1 MKNLLVCL
9 LAVGVGFTAQA
20 EESVGK
26 TSAAAGSVRAE
37 KKIGTYL
44 GIGNP
49 FPSILGVNAAYNITP
64 RIRATVGYGEIEVT
78 TSMTFSNAGVVS
90 EKLTAKTYGL
100 GADYMI
106 MEGNFTPV
114 VGLHGGYF
122 DVSGKGTF
130 SVQGFEKSTGLAY
143 TNAGIDWITSG
154 GFNLGTGINVA
165 LLGGSGA
172 SFYGNIGYFF

>member
-1 MKNLLVCL
+1 MKNLLVCMI
-9 LAVGVGFTAQA
+9 VGVF
-20 EESVGK
+20 
-26 TSAAAGSVRAE
+26 AAGAHAEVGETRAAGGGSSRADN
-37 KKIGTYL
+37 KIGSFV

-49 FPSILGVNAAYNITP
+49 FPSILGINAAYHITP
-64 RIRATVGYGEIEVT
+64 RIRATAGYGEVEVT
-78 TSMTFSNAGVVS
+78 TSITISNAGVAS
-90 EKLTAKTYGL
+90 EKVTAKTYGL
-100 GADYMI
+100 GAEYML

-122 DVSGKGTF
+122 DVKGKGTF

-143 TNAGIDWITSG
+143 ANAGIDWLTSG